1 MGRGKVYRKIYG
13 ILLIGIFLTL
23 LSSCGKE
30 ETDTIVLRI
39 SNWEEYI
46 DEGDWEEEDAVS
58 LSDGTIILPQNSLIE
73 DFQDWF
79 YQVYGKEVKVEYSTF
94 GTNEELYN
102 QITLGDTYDLV
113 CPSEYMIMKM
123 MAEDLL
129 LPFSEEFYK
138 DSEYQYYRSGV
149 SPYIKQVYDKLE
161 INGEPLSKYA
171 AGYMWGTLGIVYNPE
186 EVTKE
191 EAAHWDILLMDKFQK
206 KITIKDSIRDAFF
219 AGSSIYQEEQITNPN
234 FLIQADYKE
243 RLGELLNRTDQ
254 EAVDEIE
261 EILSRVKDHVYSFE
275 TDSGKADMVT
285 GKVVANQQWSGDAVY
300 TLDQAEEDGILLCYS
315 APEEATNLWFDGWCM
330 LKSGI
335 NGDFEKQIAAEAFVN
350 FISRPDNAIRNMEYI
365 GYTSVISGGESDW
378 ISQYIEWNYGVE
390 EEEENQ
396 VEYEISYF
404 FGREYFVMT
413 SQDQTQ
419 RQLYAQYPPI
429 EVMDRCVVMKYF
441 NPEEN
446 RRINRMWTNVR
457 CFDLAEWWRKY

>member
-46 DEGDWEEEDAVS
+46 DEGDWEEEDAIS

-234 FLIQADYKE
+234 FLIQTDYKE

-315 APEEATNLWFDGWCM
+315 APEEASNLWFDGWCM

-390 EEEENQ
+390 EEENQ

-429 EVMDRCVVMKYF
+429 EVMDRCVVMEYF
-441 NPEEN
+441 DPEEN

-457 CFDLAEWWRKY
+457 CFDLAEWWRKH